1 MLAKPGR
8 ILLEALLKCIL
19 AMGPQELL
27 LEWLQ
32 TGIQRSYVLAYM
44 WNLDLK
50 MMIMVII
57 MIIIIMMMRREC
69 IWRTLGDQ

>member
-1 MLAKPGR
+1 
-8 ILLEALLKCIL
+8 
-19 AMGPQELL
+19 
-27 LEWLQ
+27 
-32 TGIQRSYVLAYM
+32 M

-57 MIIIIMMMRREC
+57 MIIIMMMRREC